1 MSVRVA
7 DRQESKMKAQR
18 AALELASYT
27 LTICKNEKQFPKRDR
42 WLLTS
47 EIVHEALNVYRH
59 VRKGNKIRVETAD
72 DYKRRR
78 RHQKQALEAVDCLLG
93 LIALAAGVLPLENTR
108 LERWTGL
115 CLEDEKLIA
124 GWQRSDAQTHGHL
137 LK

>member
-115 CLEDEKLIA
+115 CLEAEKLIV

>member
-59 VRKGNKIRVETAD
+59 ARKGNKIRVETAD

-78 RHQKQALEAVDCLLG
+78 RHQKQALAALDAYYTELFNEEAPTCKK
-93 LIALAAGVLPLENTR
+93 R
-108 LERWTGL
+108 R
-115 CLEDEKLIA
+115 K
-124 GWQRSDAQTHGHL
+124 R
-137 LK
+137 KR